1 MTPHLTPCEHRI
13 LSALTA
19 APHRAVPHAE
29 ILSRWPGRS
38 PTVGSLKVAAHN
50 LRRKLAPTGLYL
62 ETERRVGMRPV
73 RGI

>member
-1 MTPHLTPCEHRI
+1 MNLHLTRCEHRI

-19 APHRAVPHAE
+19 APHRAVPHTE

-38 PTVGSLKVAAHN
+38 PTAGSLKVAAHR
-50 LRRKLAPTGLYL
+50 LRTKLAPTGLYL
-62 ETERRVGMRPV
+62 ETERRVGMRLV